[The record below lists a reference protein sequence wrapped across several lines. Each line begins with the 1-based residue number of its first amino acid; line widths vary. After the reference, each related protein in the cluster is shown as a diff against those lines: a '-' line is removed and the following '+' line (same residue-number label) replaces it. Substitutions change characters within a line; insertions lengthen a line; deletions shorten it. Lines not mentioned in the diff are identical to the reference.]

1 MSFIGVDVGTAGC
14 KAILLGENGDVLAVA
29 EGQYHL
35 LTPQPGWAELDPNQ
49 VFDAVKLA
57 VRKVAHAAKSDP
69 VRAISVSSMGD
80 SIVPCD
86 SAGSP
91 VGNSILAFDTRNII
105 ESDQFKQAF
114 SPEWIFGVTG
124 QPTHPSYSIVKI
136 KWIRDHLPEL
146 FKVAGKYLCY
156 EDFITCQLCGEAVI
170 SHSSAGR
177 TMAFD
182 IREKVWNED
191 LLGMAGINEDHM
203 AVPVLSGEPLTQIK
217 PALAEELG
225 LSPDV
230 MVVSGGH
237 DQPCGSL
244 GSGYFEN
251 DYAMDS
257 TGTVEVL
264 LVSCSEPI
272 LTEEMLTANICFWP
286 HVIDG
291 KFCTCGQILTAGAAF
306 RWFRDELSAGEDY
319 GAITKYFP
327 EMPTELLFIPHLA
340 GSGTPEFCPT
350 AKGAFFGATL
360 QTNKYEIAKSIIEGV
375 CFELKL
381 NMDLLERAGIA
392 LKGMRAIGGAAQ
404 SEVWMQMKA
413 DISGMPIE
421 ACRFI
426 NQCPLGAALLAAYGV
441 GFFNS
446 LYETIDFIPHET
458 RQYLPDGK
466 KVAIYEQKFE
476 KYLRFRSAV
485 GNFCV

>member
-14 KAILLGENGDVLAVA
+14 KAILLGENGSVLAEA
-29 EGQYHL
+29 DGQYHL
-35 LTPQPGWAELDPNQ
+35 LTPRPGWVELDPTH
-49 VFDAVKLA
+49 VFDAVKIA
-57 VRKVAHAAKSDP
+57 IGKTVHAAQSNP

-80 SIVPCD
+80 TIVPCD
-86 SAGSP
+86 NDGNP
-91 VGNSILAFDTRNII
+91 VGNSILAFDTRNIL
-105 ESDQFKQAF
+105 EASQFKQKF
-114 SPEWIFGVTG
+114 SPEWIFDVTG

-136 KWIRDHLPEL
+136 KWIHDHMREL
-146 FKVAGKYLCY
+146 FNHAVKYLCY

-191 LLGMAGINEDHM
+191 LLDMAGIGQENM
-203 AVPVLSGEPLTQIK
+203 AKPTPSGQPITRIK

-225 LSPDV
+225 LPADV

-244 GSGYFEN
+244 GSGYFKD

-264 LVSCSEPI
+264 LVSCSKPI
-272 LTEEMLTANICFWP
+272 LTDEMLNANICFWP

-306 RWFRDELSAGEDY
+306 RWFRDEMTGGEGYDDV
-319 GAITKYFP
+319 TTHFP
-327 EMPTELLFIPHLA
+327 VMPTELLFIPHLA

-350 AKGAFFGATL
+350 AKGAFWGATL
-360 QTNKYEIAKSIIEGV
+360 QTSKYEIAKSIIEGV
-375 CFELKL
+375 CFELKI
-381 NMDLLERAGIA
+381 NMDLLEKAGIV
-392 LKGMRAIGGAAQ
+392 LKGLRAIGGAAQ
-404 SEVWMQMKA
+404 SEVWMQLKA

-421 ACRFI
+421 ACRFV
-426 NQCPLGAALLAAYGV
+426 NQCPLGAALLAACGV
-441 GFFNS
+441 GFFSS
-446 LYETIDFIPHET
+446 LDETLDFIPHET
-458 RQYLPDGK
+458 RVYLPDK
-466 KVAIYEQKFE
+466 KNQALYERKFD
-476 KYLRFRSAV
+476 KYLRFRYAV
-485 GNFCV
+485 SDLYD